1 MTPAASMTSVSIP
14 IQGSSCP
21 RCDAAGHT
29 PLFSGEDRLYGT
41 TDRVFHIVECASCN
55 LIRLDPMPTPEELAA
70 FYPET
75 YWWEADDG
83 ASSRLSEIYRKFV
96 LSDHIRFASQA
107 AEAPGPVLDVGCGG
121 GLFLDGLEQKGFVG
135 FGSDVSLQAAKVC
148 QRRFSIPAVVG
159 SLPNLPFR
167 PGSFGL
173 VTMFHVLEHLH
184 DPMGAIAAARHI
196 LPPGGRLVIQ
206 TPNAECWQML
216 LLGERWTGF
225 DIPRHLINFT
235 AKDLQELLEYS
246 GFTVVRKK
254 FFSLRDNPAG
264 LATSLVPSLDPVAR
278 KVRRVK
284 ESGLT
289 SMVKNL
295 LYLSLVA
302 ASVPFTAMEA
312 TARAGSS
319 IMIDAVREGDA

>member
-1 MTPAASMTSVSIP
+1 MTSDSAQTQVSV
-14 IQGSSCP
+14 CP
-21 RCDAAGHT
+21 RCNAEGCSI
-29 PLFSGEDRLYGT
+29 LFSGEDRLYGT
-41 TDRVFHIVECASCN
+41 TDRIFHIIECSGCH
-55 LIRLDPMPTPEELAA
+55 LIRLDPMPAPEDLAD

-83 ASSRLSEIYRKFV
+83 ASSRLSEIYRRFV
-96 LSDHIRFASQA
+96 LSDHVRFAAQA
-107 AEAPGPVLDVGCGG
+107 IEPPGPVLDVGCGG

-148 QRRFSIPAVVG
+148 GRRFGIPAVVG
-159 SLPNLPFR
+159 SLPNLPFQAD
-167 PGSFGL
+167 SFGL

-184 DPMGAIAAARHI
+184 DPLGAIAAARDI

-235 AKDLQELLEYS
+235 ARDLQGLLEYS
-246 GFTVVRKK
+246 GFSIRRRKY
-254 FFSLRDNPAG
+254 FSLRDNPAG

-278 KVRRVK
+278 KVRGVK

-289 SMVKNL
+289 SMVKSL
-295 LYLSLVA
+295 LYLALVT
-302 ASVPFTAMEA
+302 ASVPFTLLEA
-312 TARAGSS
+312 TAQAGSS
-319 IMIDAVREGDA
+319 IMIEAVREGEA